1 VPHYRL
7 FFADFH
13 PFFAQSKPKKG
24 TAGKL
29 RQKPFAAKRKKEGTR
44 CLRVPSKDLSAA
56 AEKSE

>member
-1 VPHYRL
+1 MIE
-7 FFADFH
+7 A
-13 PFFAQSKPKKG
+13 KKG

>member
-1 VPHYRL
+1 LPAVS
-7 FFADFH
+7 
-13 PFFAQSKPKKG
+13 PFLHDRSKKG

-29 RQKPFAAKRKKEGTR
+29 RQKPFAVKRKKEGTR